1 MTNPTKA
8 HSTDAGYD
16 LKAETGYI
24 VEQGEIVV
32 HSTGVYGNVPPGHVG
47 LVCSRSGLATR
58 EGVVV
63 VNAPGIIDAG
73 YTGEI
78 KVGLTKLTPGEYH
91 VGDGER
97 IAQIVYVPLSGFTP
111 GDSSE
116 RGSGGFGSSGR

>member
-1 MTNPTKA
+1 MLTKA

-16 LKAETGYI
+16 LVAETGYI
-24 VEQGEIVV
+24 VEQGEISI

-73 YTGEI
+73 FEGEI
-78 KVGLTKLTPGEYH
+78 KVGLTKLTPGEYL
-91 VGDGER
+91 VEDGER
-97 IAQIVYVPLSGFTP
+97 IAQIVYVPLSGFIP
-111 GDSSE
+111 GDTSE
-116 RGSGGFGSSGR
+116 RGSNGFGSSGR

>member
-1 MTNPTKA
+1 MIKA

-16 LKAETGYI
+16 LSAQELDVVKP
-24 VEQGEIVV
+24 GEITMVG
-32 HSTGVYGNVPPGHVG
+32 TGVYGNVPPGHVG

-91 VGDGER
+91 VDDGER
-97 IAQIVYVPLSGFTP
+97 IAQIVYVPLSGFMP

>member
-1 MTNPTKA
+1 MLTKA
-8 HSTDAGYD
+8 HATDAGYD
-16 LKAETGYI
+16 LKAKTGYI

-63 VNAPGIIDAG
+63 VNAPGIVDAG

-78 KVGLTKLTPGEYH
+78 KVGLTKITPGEYH
-91 VGDGER
+91 VEDGER
-97 IAQIVYVPLSGFTP
+97 IAQIVYLPLSGFTP
-111 GDSSE
+111 WDTSE

>member
-1 MTNPTKA
+1 MLTKA
-8 HSTDAGYD
+8 HVHDAGYD
-16 LKAETGYI
+16 LRAQELDVVKP
-24 VEQGEIVV
+24 GEITMVG
-32 HSTGVYGNVPPGHVG
+32 TGVYGNVPPGHVG

-58 EGVVV
+58 EGVIV

-78 KVGLTKLTPGEYH
+78 KVGLTKLTPGEYWL
-91 VGDGER
+91 GEGER